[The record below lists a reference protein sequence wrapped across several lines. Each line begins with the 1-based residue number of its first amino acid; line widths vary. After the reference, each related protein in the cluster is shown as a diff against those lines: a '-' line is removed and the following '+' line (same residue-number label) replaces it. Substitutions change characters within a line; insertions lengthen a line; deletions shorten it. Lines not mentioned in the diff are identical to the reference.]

1 MSETVIAERRAKRPL
16 LSMWQDET
24 GAYSASRVLLT
35 GWLANAALYIWQHDA
50 TTDDSIGVVLTFF
63 TGIAVPLIMWAGGP
77 RVAQYL
83 APAVTGIVQGT
94 ADAAKSLAAKIQAR
108 RNPADGYEVSK

>member
-1 MSETVIAERRAKRPL
+1 MLFRS
-16 LSMWQDET
+16 
-24 GAYSASRVLLT
+24 
-35 GWLANAALYIWQHDA
+35 
-50 TTDDSIGVVLTFF
+50 
-63 TGIAVPLIMWAGGP
+63 MWAGGP